1 MDKKIPSIVIHD
13 INVESY
19 IKELANVERQ
29 ISAYKNIVRTGV
41 SNTIKKQFKLDG
53 DCFQVFDKRAG
64 GILFKDWE
72 WELIPN

>member
-29 ISAYKNIVRTGV
+29 ISA
-41 SNTIKKQFKLDG
+41 
-53 DCFQVFDKRAG
+53 
-64 GILFKDWE
+64 
-72 WELIPN
+72 